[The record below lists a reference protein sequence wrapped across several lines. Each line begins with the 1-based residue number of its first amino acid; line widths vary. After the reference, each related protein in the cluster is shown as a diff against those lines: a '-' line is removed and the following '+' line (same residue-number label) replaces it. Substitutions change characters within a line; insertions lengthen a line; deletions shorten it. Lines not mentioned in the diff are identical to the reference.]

1 MSLSP
6 GRCTLEVDG
15 LDCPAEMNP
24 LRAALE
30 GSPGVHGLGFDLIHG
45 TLTIDYDPAAATP
58 AGLLERVTART
69 GMTARLVGVDQPAGP
84 PAGWWSRHRRSAL
97 VAGSGLILVAGV
109 ARGYLGGPS
118 LLERAAYLLAIVVGG
133 YELFPKAVRS
143 LARLVFD
150 IHVLMAA
157 AILGALALG
166 QWDEAA
172 TVAFLFGLAEWLEA
186 LSLERARRAVRRL
199 LEIAPESAE
208 LRMADGSIRVVPASD
223 LGKGDRVHVRA
234 GERIP
239 IDGTIVEGRSS
250 VDQKTITGE
259 SVPVPRGPGETVFA
273 GTVNGEGALEVE
285 AAGPLGSALISR
297 IIAQVRSA
305 QSSRAPVERR
315 IGRFA
320 TVYTPA
326 VMVIAGLIMVVPP
339 LVRLGTAEADPG
351 WATWFARG
359 LVVLVIA
366 CPCALVIST
375 PVAVVSGLAAAAR
388 RGILVKGGEFLEEF
402 GQLRALAFD
411 KTGTLTRGEPAVV
424 EVVATNGRDDAEL
437 LRIAAA
443 LGDRGG
449 HVLGRAIARR
459 ARELSLNVPLADD
472 YTARPGLG
480 ASGRVGAVEY
490 HIGSHRFLDEAG
502 LCPPDFHARLG
513 HAEGAAGTSVA
524 LSTTT
529 GPLGWIRLADQAR
542 PEAAGVLAD
551 LNALGIRTIMLT
563 GDNPPTA
570 AAMARELGIG
580 EHRSGLLPDDKVS
593 ALAELDA
600 RHGPTGMVGDGVND
614 APALAT
620 ARVSVAL
627 GGISSGAALET
638 ADVVLLADDLTGLP
652 WLVRHSRRTLA
663 RIRENIAFAL
673 ATKALV
679 LVLAALGHANLA
691 LAIAADLGTSLLVT
705 ANALR
710 LLRTPAGR

>member
-6 GRCTLEVDG
+6 ARCTLQVDG

-30 GSPGVHGLGFDLIHG
+30 GSAGVRALGFDLIHG
-45 TLTIDYDPAAATP
+45 TMTIDFDPAAATP
-58 AGLLERVTART
+58 AGLLERVKART
-69 GMTARLVGVDQPAGP
+69 GMTARLVGVDQPAEP

-97 VAGSGLILVAGV
+97 VAGSGLLLLAGV
-109 ARGYLGGPS
+109 VLGHLGAPRW
-118 LLERAAYLLAIVVGG
+118 LERGAYLLAIVVGG
-133 YELFPKAVRS
+133 YELFPKGVRS
-143 LARLVFD
+143 LARLVLD
-150 IHVLMAA
+150 IHVLMSA
-157 AILGALALG
+157 AILGALALD

-208 LRMADGSIRVVPASD
+208 LRAADGSIRVVPAST

-239 IDGTIVEGRSS
+239 IDGTIVQGRSS

-259 SVPVPRGPGETVFA
+259 SVPVPRGPGEEVFA

-285 AAGPLGSALISR
+285 AAGPLGGALISR
-297 IIAQVRSA
+297 IIEQVRSA

-320 TVYTPA
+320 AIYTPA
-326 VMVIAGLIMVVPP
+326 VMVIAALIMVVPP
-339 LVRLGTAEADPG
+339 LLRLGTSDPG

-437 LRIAAA
+437 LQIAAA

-459 ARELSLNVPLADD
+459 ARELSLNVPVADD

-513 HAEGAAGTSVA
+513 HAEGAAGTAVA
-524 LSTTT
+524 LSTTS

-542 PEAAGVLAD
+542 AEAAEVLAD

-570 AAMARELGIG
+570 AAMAHELGIG
-580 EHRSGLLPDDKVS
+580 EHRSGLLPDEKVS
-593 ALAELDA
+593 AIAELDA

-679 LVLAALGHANLA
+679 LILAALGHASLA

-710 LLRTPAGR
+710 LLRSPAGR